1 MHLHILGIGG
11 TFMAG
16 LAAIARE
23 SGHRVTGADGPLYPP
38 MSTQLEELGIEII
51 TGYDPEQ
58 LELGPDVVVVGNVMR
73 RGMPIIETLLDS
85 KLAYTSGPAW
95 LAEHVLSSQWVLA
108 VAGTHGKTTT
118 TSLLAWLMDSA
129 GQNPGFL
136 VGGIPANFGVSARL
150 GGGDFFVIEA
160 DEYDTAFFDK
170 QAKFLHYGPRTLI
183 INNIEFDHADIYK
196 DLDAI
201 CWQFHQLIRKLPPSA
216 RLAVPADDPVVARL
230 LSMGCWSGVDYFA
243 AGESSEA
250 RLLARPVPGSLEL
263 ELDHKALGQVP
274 WAMSGAHNAENA
286 AAALLAALHAGAD
299 EQICLRALS
308 GFRGVAR
315 RQEHLGCFSGVDV
328 YDDFAHH
335 PTAIRRTLEGFC
347 QGSDRRVLVLLEPR
361 SNTMRMGVHQQELL
375 HALESADSAWV
386 YQREDLD
393 WDVASTLAAGRQIRV
408 STSID
413 EMVEQTVAQAG
424 PGDRIIIMSN
434 GGFEGI
440 QERLTRALANSSG

>member
-1 MHLHILGIGG
+1 
-11 TFMAG
+11 
-16 LAAIARE
+16 
-23 SGHRVTGADGPLYPP
+23 
-38 MSTQLEELGIEII
+38 MSTQLEELGIEIT

-95 LAEHVLSSQWVLA
+95 LAEHVLRSQWVLA

-129 GQNPGFL
+129 GLNPGFL
-136 VGGIPANFGVSARL
+136 VGGVPANFGVSARL

-183 INNIEFDHADIYK
+183 INNLEFDHADIYK

-243 AGESSEA
+243 ASESSEA
-250 RLLARPVPGSLEL
+250 RLLARPVSGSLEL